1 MSPDPLPQSA
11 VNLDSATVAPL
22 PAASGPQSA
31 PFDSTELGESA
42 ASTQAPGLY
51 ARFSRFRERHK
62 RLEGVLF
69 FLGGFCF
76 DLLLLE
82 RIDSKPMLLHQGSY
96 LVLLSVLLG
105 VDHRFSVR
113 GEPAARFW
121 RKVLHFRTEVIH
133 FLFGTLLNAFLVFY
147 FKAASG
153 LFAFIF
159 LVPLCAVLLANESP
173 RFRKLGPVMRIAL
186 LSFALA
192 SYLSY
197 LLPVFAGFLSPYLFT
212 AAALVSA
219 TVIYW
224 LWRMYQL
231 WTKDPAWS
239 FGRAVL
245 PGWLVQAALLG
256 LYFLHL
262 VPPVP
267 LSLKWIGIYHD
278 AERQGDKVRV
288 LHMREPWR
296 LWEHGDQRF
305 LARPGDRVFCVVRV
319 FAPRHFHDGL
329 KVRWAFHDHRLGW
342 QPTDAIP
349 LTISGGQ
356 EEGWR
361 AIAYKRNYVPGN
373 WKVTIETDDGREVG
387 AMHFSV
393 VDDSNIEPR
402 KFIEELR

>member
-1 MSPDPLPQSA
+1 MDPDPT
-11 VNLDSATVAPL
+11 TVAQR
-22 PAASGPQSA
+22 PAVGGAQA
-31 PFDSTELGESA
+31 ATIARTELDESA
-42 ASTQAPGLY
+42 AQTGASIQKSGLY
-51 ARFSRFRERHK
+51 ARFTRFRERHK

-69 FLGGFCF
+69 FVGGFCF

-82 RIDSKPMLLHQGSY
+82 RIDSKLMLLHQGSY

-113 GEPAARFW
+113 GEPVARFW
-121 RKVLHFRTEVIH
+121 RRVLHFRTEVIH

-159 LVPLCAVLLANESP
+159 LMPLCAVLLANESP

-186 LSFALA
+186 LGFALT

-197 LLPVFAGFLSPYLFT
+197 LLPVLAGFLSPYLFT

-245 PGWLVQAALLG
+245 PSLLIQAALLSF
-256 LYFLHL
+256 YFLHL

-278 AERQGDKVRV
+278 AERQGGKVRV

-296 LWEHGDQRF
+296 FWEHGDQRF
-305 LARPGDRVFCVVRV
+305 FARPGDRVFCVVRV
-319 FAPRHFHDGL
+319 FAPRHFRDGL
-329 KVRWAFHDHRLGW
+329 NVRWAYHDRRLGW

-361 AIAYKRNYVPGN
+361 GIAYKRNYVPGE
-373 WKVTIETDDGREVG
+373 WKVAIETDDSREVG
-387 AMHFSV
+387 AMHFTV
-393 VDDSNIEPR
+393 VEDSSTEPR
-402 KFIEELR
+402 NFIEEQR